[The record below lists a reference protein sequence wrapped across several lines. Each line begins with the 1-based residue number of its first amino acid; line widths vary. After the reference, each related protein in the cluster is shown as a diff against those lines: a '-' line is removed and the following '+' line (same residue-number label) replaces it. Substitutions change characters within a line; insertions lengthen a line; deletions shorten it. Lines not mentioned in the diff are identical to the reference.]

1 MHLYQMMMRL
11 SGYAPAD
18 ADLSHRRN
26 TVRFLS
32 YANDGVAGLAAW
44 SGNGWY
50 GLAHGTPDGVPEL
63 EQLLAA
69 GGPALADANRV
80 LLERGQHLNER
91 QIRFLPPLR
100 NPAKIICVGLNYADH
115 SAESGFN
122 TPSYPA
128 LFSRFASSLTAHDAP
143 IVRPRV
149 SVQLDYEGEI
159 AAVIGR
165 GGRHIPK
172 ASALEHVAGYSIFN
186 DGSVRDYQFK
196 TAQWTIGKTFDA
208 TGAFG
213 PSFITADELPAGV
226 KGLRLETR
234 LNGSVVQSAS
244 TSDMIFDIAT
254 LVSLLSE
261 AITLAP
267 GDVIVTGTPA
277 GVGVARTPPLFMK
290 AGDVCEVEV
299 EGLGVLRNPIA
310 DEA

>member
-1 MHLYQMMMRL
+1 
-11 SGYAPAD
+11 
-18 ADLSHRRN
+18 
-26 TVRFLS
+26 VRFMS
-32 YANDGVAGLAAW
+32 YKKDSVVGLAAW
-44 SGNGWY
+44 SGDGWY
-50 GLAHGTPDGVPEL
+50 GLAHGSADGVSTL

-69 GGPALADANRV
+69 GGSALAEASRI
-80 LLERGQHLNER
+80 LLERGRRLDEQR
-91 QIRFLPPLR
+91 IQFLPPLG

-115 SAESGFN
+115 SAESGFE

-128 LFSRFASSLTAHDAP
+128 LFSRFASSLTGHGAP

-149 SVQLDYEGEI
+149 SDQLDYEGEI

-196 TAQWTIGKTFDA
+196 TAQWTIGKTFDD

-213 PSFITADELPAGV
+213 PSLVTADELPAGV
-226 KGLRLETR
+226 KGLHLETR
-234 LNGSVVQSAS
+234 LNGTVVQSAS
-244 TSDMIFDIAT
+244 TDDMIFDVAT

-277 GVGVARTPPLFMK
+277 GVGVARTPKLFMK
-290 AGDVCEVEV
+290 PGDICEIEV
-299 EGLGVLRNPIA
+299 EGLGVLRNTIA
-310 DEA
+310 DET